1 MLDCTAFENELQPS
15 ESNSDTDGLEAGFLE
30 DDDTDLDETS
40 ISPMVPEL
48 ESETDKSE
56 VDEEALLKIQQE
68 EAAIG
73 GDNYKVLER

>member
-1 MLDCTAFENELQPS
+1 
-15 ESNSDTDGLEAGFLE
+15 
-30 DDDTDLDETS
+30 
-40 ISPMVPEL
+40 MVPEL